1 MPDDPMYTAAL
12 AVLDQDRVRRRE
24 INRRLINVAKRQLAA
39 GMSTDEVWV
48 TNFQCA
54 IAASE
59 MGASRRRRKASPSSA
74 AIGASAAITS
84 CADSTSAA
92 PSRIRR

>member
-54 IAASE
+54 IEASE
-59 MGASRRRRKASPSSA
+59 MGAQDPIPESHGALISCLVTLIVDLAEGKDPSA
-74 AIGASAAITS
+74 
-84 CADSTSAA
+84 
-92 PSRIRR
+92 